1 MVRAKKLS
9 SRSGRFDSRN
19 RKGGVSIKEE
29 VEVDAERE
37 SLSGELLAVESRDE
51 VSFDGKPMPVLPG
64 DEPSF
69 WEGEQW
75 DGFGFFAQYMWAFGV
90 LFAVFFLEFFQF
102 RLAFEFEIV

>member
-1 MVRAKKLS
+1 MRAKKLS
-9 SRSGRFDSRN
+9 SRTGRFDSRN

-29 VEVDAERE
+29 AEEDAERE
-37 SLSGELLAVESRDE
+37 RLSEEFSTVDSMNE

-90 LFAVFFLEFFQF
+90 LFAVFIHGL
-102 RLAFEFEIV
+102 I